1 MKTFRIAMLMA
12 LAGFATQAFSDDT
25 PVANTGPNQTAV
37 ESYHYGMKLDIQKI
51 ISVSEI
57 ANECAPVP
65 AQMTY
70 EDSQGKRHI
79 LKYQV
84 MGTGC
89 SAG

>member
-1 MKTFRIAMLMA
+1 MKTLKIAMFVA
-12 LAGFATQAFSDDT
+12 LAGIAAQAFSDET
-25 PVANTGPNQTAV
+25 PVDKATSQIPV

-51 ISVSEI
+51 IQVSEI

-79 LKYQV
+79 LQYQV